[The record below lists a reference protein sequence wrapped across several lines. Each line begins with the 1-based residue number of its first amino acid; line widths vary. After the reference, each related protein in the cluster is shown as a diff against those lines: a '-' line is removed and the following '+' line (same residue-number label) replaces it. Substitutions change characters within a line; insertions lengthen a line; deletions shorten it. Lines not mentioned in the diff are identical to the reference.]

1 MYVETWKEL
10 PNYEGRYLVS
20 SKGQIIRKYSK
31 EFGDQYIKVK
41 PTGHALKKLEDDE
54 VFICTVKPNLQK
66 NNGYATIRLRGETK
80 SITVGVHRLV
90 AKTFIPNPENKP
102 IVNHIDGNKRN
113 NEVNNLEWVTHKE
126 NTLHYWNERE
136 KWELM
141 TAKINLQ
148 AIKKLIDEDTN
159 STKLARETG
168 VSRQLIDKYKKGISD
183 FDGMTLKTAIEL
195 QKYINEENAKM
206 KLNANEVKELGALDQ
221 VGNNE
226 KYYEFVNVKQGN
238 KVLSYYNLFDSN
250 LDLTRRVK
258 VDYTDKLKGL
268 QRIAPKSDDKAMAL
282 PYKQVELN
290 DNYVALEET
299 KKTLEGLESM
309 AKSVQSEE

>member
-1 MYVETWKEL
+1 WKEL

-20 SKGQIIRKYSK
+20 SKGQIVRKYSK

-126 NTLHYWNERE
+126 NTLHYWN
-136 KWELM
+136 
-141 TAKINLQ
+141 
-148 AIKKLIDEDTN
+148 
-159 STKLARETG
+159 G
-168 VSRQLIDKYKKGISD
+168 KGKVRTHD
-183 FDGMTLKTAIEL
+183 CK
-195 QKYINEENAKM
+195 
-206 KLNANEVKELGALDQ
+206 
-221 VGNNE
+221 
-226 KYYEFVNVKQGN
+226 N
-238 KVLSYYNLFDSN
+238 KFASN
-250 LDLTRRVK
+250 
-258 VDYTDKLKGL
+258 
-268 QRIAPKSDDKAMAL
+268 
-282 PYKQVELN
+282 
-290 DNYVALEET
+290 
-299 KKTLEGLESM
+299 
-309 AKSVQSEE
+309 